1 MEELGIQSDLLERAW
16 WKNDQKEVS
25 ACEGEALKEGK
36 WEEERGWSLLLP

>member
-1 MEELGIQSDLLERAW
+1 MTRKRAA
-16 WKNDQKEVS
+16 QVS